1 MKHILNDLSS
11 DEKNRILE
19 QYNGEKT
26 IDVKNFKRLLE
37 SQLGNVK
44 PLISEQPTD
53 SQAKSMAMNK
63 KSSTKPGQGGKYCF
77 SDSDLVKEIKNTGDK
92 YVKLYKIKK
101 GDTLSRIYEMTDQT
115 DALKTMNPQCDLKSK
130 NVFRVGDVI
139 MVSLLPGS

>member
-77 SDSDLVKEIKNTGDK
+77 SDSDLINGIKNTGNK
-92 YVKLYKIKK
+92 YVKLYKIKQ
-101 GDTLSRIYEMTDQT
+101 GDTLSHIYEMTDQT

-130 NVFRVGDVI
+130 NGFRVGDVI